1 MTAKDKFF
9 QLMQDRGFT
18 ILDDIQGHFLLVPHH
33 YKTDKGDHVLISSM
47 RFVVF
52 GGSNVRK
59 GGLGCVTMYYSGMK
73 RKKFCRNSHQSEIL
87 KKVGCYTTSK
97 EVIAAYDKWHDDSRN
112 TIDSWQ
118 KVI

>member
-1 MTAKDKFF
+1 MTVKDKFF

-18 ILDDIQGHFLLVPHH
+18 ILDDIQGHLLLVPHH

-59 GGLGCVTMYYSGMK
+59 GGLGCVTMYYSGVK

-87 KKVGCYTTSK
+87 KKVGCYKTAK
-97 EVIAAYDKWHDDSRN
+97 EVVAVYDKWHKDSQE
-112 TIDSWQ
+112 TMGSWQ